1 MNIMDYYKILNVSET
16 STKEEIKSA
25 YRKLAAKHHP
35 DRGGD
40 TARFQEIQSAYDVLG
55 DPEKRQEYDHQRKNQ
70 YSNFPF
76 TDFGNPQ
83 PDDFFGQFGFADS
96 FFNFSRARKNPD
108 IKTSATID
116 LRETL
121 DDSTKYIS
129 LRTKNNENKTLQVK
143 IPRGIKSGTV
153 MKFGGGGESIFPNMP
168 PGDLYL
174 TINVLDD
181 PSFKSVGLD
190 LEHDLHIDCFDAILG
205 CEVEITTLS
214 GKTFLIKIPENTQQF
229 TKFKIPGEGLY
240 EFQKDVKGNLY
251 IKTNIKIPSNLT
263 TEQLMLIK
271 QIKTLQ

>member
-40 TARFQEIQSAYDVLG
+40 TAQFQEIQSAYDVLS
-55 DPEKRQEYDHQRKNQ
+55 DPVKRQEYDATRKNS
-70 YSNFPF
+70 YRKFHF
-76 TDFGNPQ
+76 TDFGESP

-108 IKTSATID
+108 IKITADIE
-116 LRETL
+116 LKETL
-121 DDSTKYIS
+121 DDTIKYIS
-129 LRTKNNENKTLQVK
+129 VRTKNNENKTLQVK

-153 MKFGGGGESIFPNMP
+153 MKYGGGGESIFPNMP
-168 PGDLYL
+168 PGDLYV
-174 TINVLDD
+174 TINVLDN
-181 PSFKSVGLD
+181 PAFKSIGLD
-190 LEHDLHIDCFDAILG
+190 LEHEIYIDCFDAILG
-205 CEVEITTLS
+205 CEIEITTLS
-214 GKTFLIKIPENTQQF
+214 DKTFRIKIPENTQQF

-240 EFQKDVKGNLY
+240 EFHKDIKGNLY
-251 IKTNIKIPSNLT
+251 IKTNIVIPSNLT
-263 TEQLMLIK
+263 TEQLTLIK